1 MNGGRYRKGL
11 IYIFHY
17 PLPSFDLHPF
27 FQVATLWWV
36 FNGRILWD
44 KANTLA
50 SEVVEEYGKNCRL
63 VYIKGAPKP
72 MISSRDFVF
81 VSHK

>member
-1 MNGGRYRKGL
+1 MVTLSFIGFNG
-11 IYIFHY
+11 
-17 PLPSFDLHPF
+17 LHATLLA
-27 FQVATLWWV
+27 QVATLWWV

-44 KANTLA
+44 KVNTLA
-50 SEVVEEYGKNCRL
+50 SEVVEEYKNARL
-63 VYIKGAPKP
+63 VYIKGTPKP

>member
-1 MNGGRYRKGL
+1 MWSRKGSNSFPSFPPSL
-11 IYIFHY
+11 PSLP
-17 PLPSFDLHPF
+17 PLPSP
-27 FQVATLWWV
+27 QVATLWWV

-50 SEVVEEYGKNCRL
+50 SEVVEEYGKNSRL